1 MAAARVTVLTC
12 LGWVLSCTALR
23 QLAWAAGMAAW
34 GATLWSLCVDTFV
47 FVATL
52 APIADR
58 RRGKSTACAWTL
70 AMAYSVATVAG
81 NVLTAG
87 PDQVAQAVRATPAI
101 TMVLAWHLLSRFF
114 GANRSAAGTAQCRA
128 CNASVWGCHLS
139 STWPRYDARGAC

>member
-58 RRGKSTACAWTL
+58 RRGKSTACG
-70 AMAYSVATVAG
+70 AG
-81 NVLTAG
+81 HGVLSG
-87 PDQVAQAVRATPAI
+87 DGRWQRP
-101 TMVLAWHLLSRFF
+101 H
-114 GANRSAAGTAQCRA
+114 GGT
-128 CNASVWGCHLS
+128 
-139 STWPRYDARGAC
+139 